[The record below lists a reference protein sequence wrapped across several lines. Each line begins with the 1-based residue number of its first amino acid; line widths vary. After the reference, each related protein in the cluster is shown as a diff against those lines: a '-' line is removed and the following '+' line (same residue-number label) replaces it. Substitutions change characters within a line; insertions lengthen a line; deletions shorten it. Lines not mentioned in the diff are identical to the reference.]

1 MNSVVNSD
9 ALGLQVA
16 IPTGRT
22 LEKADG
28 HFKLDKLL
36 IADIV
41 TRFKLE
47 NLKFLTP
54 YLVVISLLFLS
65 YSV

>member
-16 IPTGRT
+16 KSRRT

-41 TRFKLE
+41 TEFKLE
-47 NLKFLTP
+47 SLEILIP
-54 YLVVISLLFLS
+54 YLVVLSLFFLS